1 MKKIIM
7 QQIKR
12 KRNQEKRKTREE
24 KIKIII
30 LI

>member
-24 KIKIII
+24 KRKIII